1 MVPRSFNHVK
11 HFKGELS
18 RYSKCPRSG
27 GYDHTVSDDRA
38 ADAALAA
45 EAWGAVLDLA
55 MGQRDRFFRI
65 LQDFGLTP
73 GDLRALVVLDQG
85 NPRPMRAL
93 ARAWRCD
100 PSNVTWMVDRL
111 ETRGLVE
118 RRMLPTDRRVKTVV
132 LTPAGVKVK
141 TELFERLREPPDD
154 FLALDRPTLEAL
166 RDALA
171 RLPPS
176 LRAGGLD
183 HPPPEG

>member
-1 MVPRSFNHVK
+1 MIP
-11 HFKGELS
+11 L
-18 RYSKCPRSG
+18 
-27 GYDHTVSDDRA
+27 VSDDGA
-38 ADAALAA
+38 PSPAALAA

-65 LQDFGLTP
+65 LQQFGLTP
-73 GDLRALVVLDQG
+73 GDMRALVVLDQG

-100 PSNVTWMVDRL
+100 ASNVTWMVDRL
-111 ETRGLVE
+111 ESRGLVE

-132 LTPAGVKVK
+132 LTPAGAKVK
-141 TELFERLREPPDD
+141 AELFARLREPPEE
-154 FLALDRPTLEAL
+154 FLALDPGTLRAV

-171 RLPPS
+171 ALPPS
-176 LRAGGLD
+176 LLAGGFD